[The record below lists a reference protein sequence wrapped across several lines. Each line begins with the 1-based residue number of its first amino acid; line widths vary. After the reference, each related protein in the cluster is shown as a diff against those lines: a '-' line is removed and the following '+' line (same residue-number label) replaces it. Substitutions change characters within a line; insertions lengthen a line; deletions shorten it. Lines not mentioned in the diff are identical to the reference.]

1 MAQKHDTQIFSKAD
15 LILFIILTLTGIA
28 ATVWIYFPKNRAAT
42 HLEVRQN
49 GSIIMTL
56 PLDTDTEQTI
66 SGKNGGTN
74 TFQISGQTATML
86 EADCGDHTCISTGKI
101 SHAGESI
108 VCLPHRLVLQITSS
122 DDSGEDA
129 APDAIVH

>member
-1 MAQKHDTQIFSKAD
+1 MAHKHDTRIFSRFD
-15 LILFIILTLTGIA
+15 IILFIILVLIGA
-28 ATVWIYFPKNRAAT
+28 AVTVWIYFPRNSTAT
-42 HLEVRQN
+42 HLEIRQN

-66 SGKNGGTN
+66 TGINGNTN
-74 TFQISGQTATML
+74 TFQIKDQTAMML
-86 EADCGDHTCISTGKI
+86 QADCGDHTCISTGRI
-101 SHAGESI
+101 SRTGESI

-122 DDSGEDA
+122 GNSEEDN

>member
-1 MAQKHDTQIFSKAD
+1 MAHKNDTRIFSRAD
-15 LILFIILTLTGIA
+15 LILFVILMLIGTAVTI
-28 ATVWIYFPKNRAAT
+28 WIYFPKNSAAT
-42 HLEVRQN
+42 HLEIRQN

-66 SGKNGGTN
+66 TDKNGGTN
-74 TFQISGQTATML
+74 TFQIKNQSAIML
-86 EADCGDHTCISTGKI
+86 SADCGDHTCISTGSI

-108 VCLPHRLVLQITSS
+108 ICLPHRLVLQVTSS
-122 DDSGEDA
+122 DGPEEDN